1 MKITS
6 DYLDTLIE
14 IHITA
19 GININH
25 IVMHISQLENFFPDS
40 PDEKLVKTFK
50 PIKDKNQMIAT
61 GVFGSWRGIE
71 LKYSMDIDKEMVY
84 AVSDESQY

>member
-1 MKITS
+1 MRITS
-6 DYLDTLIE
+6 DYLDTLID

-40 PDEKLVKTFK
+40 SDEKLVKVFK
-50 PIKDKNQMIAT
+50 PVKDRDQMIST
-61 GVFGSWRGIE
+61 GVFGLWRGIE
-71 LKYSMDIDKEMVY
+71 LKYSMEIDKDMVY